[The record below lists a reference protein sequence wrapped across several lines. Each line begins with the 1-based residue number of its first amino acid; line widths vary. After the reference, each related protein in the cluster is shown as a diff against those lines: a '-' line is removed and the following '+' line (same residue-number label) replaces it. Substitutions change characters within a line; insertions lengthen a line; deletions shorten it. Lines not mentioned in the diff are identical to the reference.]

1 MEDIITA
8 VKSKRYTYTRLSRMI
23 LCAFLGLTEADIRSP
38 APYARVLAL
47 NDRGREVLKL
57 ARQSGW
63 YPNVGEKVDHPYQ
76 VIEDRCGALYG
87 LFTTDIPESANAES
101 AQRVYYRKP

>member
-23 LCAFLGLTEADIRSP
+23 MCAFLGLTEADIRSP

-47 NDRGREVLKL
+47 NDRGRDILKL
-57 ARQSGW
+57 ARQSGVF
-63 YPNVGEKVDHPYQ
+63 PNIGEKVDHPYQ
-76 VIEDRCGALYG
+76 AIENRCSALYG
-87 LFTTDIPESANAES
+87 LFSTETPDAPDAES
-101 AQRVYYRKP
+101 AQRIFYHKN